1 MNIGITGQKGINV
14 RYAIVDNTITF
25 QFVVSEGYP
34 YNFTLKNAYSVD
46 FPDVE
51 NCYTCGDSLVDAMEM
66 ASDVLAM
73 MLCFREKEKKPIPVA
88 TPIKEIQTNA
98 DSFATLI
105 LCDTTDYPLV
115 ECEPNAE

>member
-1 MNIGITGQKGINV
+1 MAKYV
-14 RYAIVDNTITF
+14 YPAI
-25 QFVVSEGYP
+25 
-34 YNFTLKNAYSVD
+34 FTKEKNNAYS
-46 FPDVE
+46 
-51 NCYTCGDSLVDAMEM
+51 EM

>member
-1 MNIGITGQKGINV
+1 MQ
-14 RYAIVDNTITF
+14 
-25 QFVVSEGYP
+25 
-34 YNFTLKNAYSVD
+34 
-46 FPDVE
+46 
-51 NCYTCGDSLVDAMEM
+51 
-66 ASDVLAM
+66 SDVLAM